1 MSAGKGRLPE
11 PVHPFCGFATR
22 ADLRTWFY
30 RSLRKGA
37 AKMLVVIDNFDGGN
51 YPAYLMPGET
61 YKPVEMQKVSATFDL
76 LKPFDVQF
84 LARYG
89 APKCEP

>member
-11 PVHPFCGFATR
+11 PVHPFCGYATR

-51 YPAYLMPGET
+51 YPAT
-61 YKPVEMQKVSATFDL
+61 SCR
-76 LKPFDVQF
+76 
-84 LARYG
+84 AR
-89 APKCEP
+89 PTSPWRCRR